1 MKKILSLFAA
11 VLFAGSMMAEGLL
24 FEQTYPGNPSAYVNK
39 YTETFTI
46 TTDGHTLT
54 YVNINNGQ
62 ESSAWDALR
71 AGHKTYDS
79 KATITSDAIAEK
91 VSKVVIDFT
100 QVDANHTEKLALLV
114 GDDAS
119 LANATEIVAT
129 IAVGEVAFV
138 VENPAEGKF
147 YQVVLDQKASGGNSN
162 GFNRWD
168 KIQFI
173 VAEGGTPIVPETYDT
188 LSVAQAIVLCEA
200 LADNASSETK
210 YYVEGYAVGVEPYS
224 AQYGNQIFFMADD
237 AEAEESNFEAYA
249 AYPSKD
255 GKAYPVLE
263 GDKVRAFGKLK
274 KYVKDGVAQLEIVN
288 PTVEFIEEVPGDRT
302 IDPVEPEKLDTIS
315 AAEAKA
321 RCEALEVGAT
331 EKVAVLCLVA
341 SIKDAY
347 NEQYGNVTVW
357 LNDDPESTYGDIQ
370 AYRAKCSAEDGAA
383 LAEHD
388 RVLVVGNL
396 SHSTYEKDGET
407 KHSYQ
412 IAQGAQLTRLGGQ
425 GIENIELTKEAQKV
439 MFDGVMYIVRDGKMF
454 NIQGAQVR

>member
-24 FEQTYPGNPSAYVNK
+24 FEQTYPGNPSEFTNAYTK
-39 YTETFTI
+39 TFTLS
-46 TTDGHTLT
+46 TGDYTLT
-54 YVNINNGQ
+54 YANFNNGQ
-62 ESSAWDALR
+62 NESSNWDAIRCGRKNDASL
-71 AGHKTYDS
+71 
-79 KATITSDAIAEK
+79 ATISSEAIAAK
-91 VSKVVIDFT
+91 VSKVVVDFT
-100 QVDANHTEKLALLV
+100 QVDATKTKKLALLV
-114 GDDAS
+114 ADN
-119 LANATEIVAT
+119 ANFTGATEIAQT
-129 IAVGEVAFV
+129 IAVGEVAFEV
-138 VENPAEGKF
+138 AAPSENMF
-147 YQVVLDQKASGGNSN
+147 YQVSIDMEAQGNN
-162 GFNRWD
+162 GFNRID

-200 LADNASSETK
+200 LDDNASSETK
-210 YYVEGYAVGVEPYS
+210 YYVEGYAVGLEPYS

-237 AEAEESNFEAYA
+237 AEAEESNFEAYT

-288 PTVEFIEEVPGDRT
+288 PTVEFLEEVPGDRT

-331 EKVAVLCLVA
+331 EKVAVLCYVA

-439 MFDGVMYIVRDGKMF
+439 VVDGVIYIVRDGKMF
-454 NIQGAQVR
+454 NVQGAQVR